1 MSMSL
6 TSPAPTFADDRF
18 AVISQPRPGTIVEVP
33 PGSQLAVKFRR
44 GLGPSRWHM
53 VGVPGHLLV
62 LADGGHEFQFLVFDC
77 HEGDGPAEVRAPP
90 PRARDGP
97 RGLRAAG
104 GAGQRRRCTNIQAR
118 IATNRMTVTPR
129 FATVSTA
136 TSTPWWLLPAACTT
150 QSAPLVTASP
160 MPKTSSPCAW

>member
-6 TSPAPTFADDRF
+6 TSPAPSFADDRF

-62 LADGGHEFQFLVFDC
+62 LADGGHEFQFLVFGCDDGTAPLRFERRHPEREMA
-77 HEGDGPAEVRAPP
+77 HEVCELLVVPVSD
-90 PRARDGP
+90 
-97 RGLRAAG
+97 G
-104 GAGQRRRCTNIQAR
+104 GAR
-118 IATNRMTVTPR
+118 
-129 FATVSTA
+129 
-136 TSTPWWLLPAACTT
+136 TSRP
-150 QSAPLVTASP
+150 ASP
-160 MPKTSSPCAW
+160 RTA